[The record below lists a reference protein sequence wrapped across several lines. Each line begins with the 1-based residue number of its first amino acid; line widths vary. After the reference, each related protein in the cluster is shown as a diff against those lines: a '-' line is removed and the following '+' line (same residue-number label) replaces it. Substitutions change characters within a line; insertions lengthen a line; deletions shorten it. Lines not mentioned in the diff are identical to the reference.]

1 MPIDKNKLIRF
12 QALDRCFSDQSRKY
26 YIEDLIRECNQALAN
41 AGGSVRSISKN
52 TVRSDIN
59 EMTTNPYW
67 PGANLIDKS
76 ESTERRRRYF
86 RYRDP
91 KFSIWKRDLDDCQ
104 LAQLQ
109 SIMLMLRQFK
119 DFPQADAIEDI
130 IRQFEK
136 QYKFKLGVAE
146 EVIAFESNEN
156 LEALSL
162 VGILFSYISHKNVLK
177 IVYEAFNRPSKT
189 YVVHPHFLKQHSR
202 RWFLIGLSINED
214 GKKSRSVFPLDR
226 IKSIEQISGE
236 YIPSDKDL
244 EEIFYDQI
252 GVTLTKC
259 DPVVVKLQFT
269 SHRYPYVLT
278 KPLHPSQKIVSEE
291 ARIIAIEVRPNKEL
305 YQALLAFGDDVK
317 VLEPD
322 IVVTELREKIRKM
335 NDLYDSLE

>member
-12 QALDRCFSDQSRKY
+12 QALDRCFSDQARKY
-26 YIEDLIRECNQALAN
+26 YIEDLKKACIQALAN
-41 AGGSVRSISKN
+41 AGSAAKSISRS
-52 TVRSDIN
+52 TLYSDIN
-59 EMTTNPYW
+59 EMTTNAEW

-86 RYRDP
+86 RYKDP

-104 LAQLQ
+104 LAQLR

-136 QYKFKLGVAE
+136 QYKFKLGDAE

-177 IVYEAFNRPSKT
+177 IVYEPFNRPPMT
-189 YVVHPHFLKQHSR
+189 YEVHPHFLRQHSR
-202 RWFLIGLSINED
+202 RWFLIGLSINEY
-214 GKKSRSVFPLDR
+214 GKKNRSVFSLDR
-226 IKSIEQISGE
+226 IKSIEQIPGE
-236 YIPSDKDL
+236 YIPSDKDM

-269 SHRYPYVLT
+269 RHRYRYVIT

-291 ARIIAIEVRPNKEL
+291 ARIISIEVRPNKEL
-305 YQALLAFGDDVK
+305 YQALLAFGDDVT
-317 VLEPD
+317 VLEPE
-322 IVVTELREKIRKM
+322 IVVTELSEKIRKM
-335 NDLYDSLE
+335 NDLYGGPE

>member
-12 QALDRCFSDQSRKY
+12 QALDRCFSDQARKY
-26 YIEDLIRECNQALAN
+26 YIEDLKNECNRALAN
-41 AGGSVRSISKN
+41 AGCAVRSISRN
-52 TVRSDIN
+52 TVYSDIK
-59 EMTTNPYW
+59 EMTTNPEW

-86 RYRDP
+86 RYKDP

-119 DFPQADAIEDI
+119 DFPQVDAIEDI

-136 QYKFKLGVAE
+136 QYKFKLGDVE

-202 RWFLIGLSINED
+202 RWFLIGLSIYED

-259 DPVVVKLQFT
+259 DPVVVKLQF
-269 SHRYPYVLT
+269 SSDRYPYVLT

-291 ARIIAIEVRPNKEL
+291 AGIITIEVRPNKEL
-305 YQALLAFGDDVK
+305 YQALFAFGDDVK

-322 IVVTELREKIRKM
+322 IVVTELRDKIRKM